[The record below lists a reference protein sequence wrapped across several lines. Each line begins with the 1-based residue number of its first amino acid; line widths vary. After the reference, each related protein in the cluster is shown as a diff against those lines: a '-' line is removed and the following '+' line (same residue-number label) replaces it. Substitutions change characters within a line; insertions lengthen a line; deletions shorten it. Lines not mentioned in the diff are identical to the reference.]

1 MIMLLL
7 PMIDDDTLSVEFDFL
22 QGSGVVQ
29 EGVLMAGTGS
39 GFLDLVDNNSSF
51 FSETVIKKELGD
63 NLF

>member
-29 EGVLMAGTGS
+29 EGVLMEGTGS

-51 FSETVIKKELGD
+51 FSETVIKKRVGR
-63 NLF
+63 

>member
-1 MIMLLL
+1 MLLL

-39 GFLDLVDNNSSF
+39 GFLDIVDNSSF
-51 FSETVIKKELGD
+51 FSDTVIKK
-63 NLF
+63 

>member
-39 GFLDLVDNNSSF
+39 GFLDLVDNSTF
-51 FSETVIKKELGD
+51 FSDTVIKK
-63 NLF
+63 

>member
-39 GFLDLVDNNSSF
+39 GFLDIVDNSSF
-51 FSETVIKKELGD
+51 FSDTVIKK
-63 NLF
+63 

>member
-7 PMIDDDTLSVEFDFL
+7 PMIDDATRSVEFDFL

-39 GFLDLVDNNSSF
+39 GFLDIVDNSSF
-51 FSETVIKKELGD
+51 FSDTVIKK
-63 NLF
+63 